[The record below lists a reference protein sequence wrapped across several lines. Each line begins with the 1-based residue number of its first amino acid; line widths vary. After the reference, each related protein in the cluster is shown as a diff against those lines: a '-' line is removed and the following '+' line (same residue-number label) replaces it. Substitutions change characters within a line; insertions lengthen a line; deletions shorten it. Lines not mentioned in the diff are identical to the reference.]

1 MNRKGIILCAG
12 NGSRLKPITNSTSKH
27 LLQVYDKPMLY
38 YPLSVLMIYGI
49 REYLFIVNRN
59 HLDQYKELLGDGSN
73 LGIKIEYAI
82 QESSGGIAE
91 ALIIGED
98 FLKNSPSVVILGD
111 NLIYGNLLESTL
123 KNLGSEN
130 EGATIFLQKVKDP
143 KRFCIALF
151 DDNSC
156 IKDLI
161 EKPKENLSSLAVIG
175 LYFYDKNAPKYAKT
189 LKKSLRGEY
198 EITDLNKIYLKENR
212 LNYELM
218 GRGFTWLDMGT
229 FDSLNEAQSFVNII
243 QNKQGHKIA
252 CLEEISLLK
261 KWITKKEVL
270 ELSNFYN
277 NEYGEYLKSLI

>member
-49 REYLFIVNRN
+49 KEYLFIVNRL
-59 HLDQYKELLGDGSN
+59 HLDQYKALFGDGSY

-82 QESSGGIAE
+82 QETSGGIAE

-98 FLKNSPSVVILGD
+98 FLNNSPSVVILGD

-123 KNLGSEN
+123 KHVGSEN

-143 KRFCIALF
+143 QRFCIALI
-151 DDNSC
+151 DDNSH
-156 IKDLI
+156 ITDLI
-161 EKPKENLSSLAVIG
+161 EKPKEDFSSLAVIG
-175 LYFYDKNAPKYAKT
+175 LYFYDKNAPTYAKT

-270 ELSNFYN
+270 ELSSFYN
-277 NEYGEYLKSLI
+277 NEYGEYLKALT

>member
-1 MNRKGIILCAG
+1 MISGI
-12 NGSRLKPITNSTSKH
+12 K
-27 LLQVYDKPMLY
+27 
-38 YPLSVLMIYGI
+38 
-49 REYLFIVNRN
+49 EYLFIVNKQ
-59 HLDQYKELLGDGSN
+59 HIDQYKALFGDGGN

-98 FLKNSPSVVILGD
+98 FLNNSPSVVILGD

-123 KNLGSEN
+123 KNVASKN

-143 KRFCIALF
+143 QRFCVALF
-151 DDNSC
+151 DDKSK
-156 IKDLI
+156 IIDLI
-161 EKPKENLSSLAVIG
+161 EKPKEDFSDLAVIG
-175 LYFYDKNAPKYAKT
+175 LYFYDKDAPNYAKT
-189 LKKSLRGEY
+189 LKKSHRGEF

-243 QNKQGHKIA
+243 QNKQGFKRNI
-252 CLEEISLLK
+252 
-261 KWITKKEVL
+261 
-270 ELSNFYN
+270 Y
-277 NEYGEYLKSLI
+277 